1 MSTELVSIAGVS
13 FINTNNGFY
22 VSSREVADKFGK
34 NHRDIVRVIS
44 TAEQSIISAN
54 NEDFNVRNFTR
65 VGYIDAKG
73 ENRTEIL
80 MTRDG
85 FAFIALSLT
94 GQAAVEWK
102 LRFLDAFNA
111 LESSASKTAELQ
123 AELDRKEG
131 IIQQLRAQAGKK
143 ALPSR
148 KGQFALIPQYR
159 ESLPGFQPRVEF
171 HRVEKLLAKE
181 PESTIGQIRQIQLTM
196 EGLARKIDEL
206 QRRIG
211 LK

>member
-1 MSTELVSIAGVS
+1 MSTDLVSIAGVS

-102 LRFLDAFNA
+102 LRDGSFL
-111 LESSASKTAELQ
+111 
-123 AELDRKEG
+123 
-131 IIQQLRAQAGKK
+131 
-143 ALPSR
+143 SR
-148 KGQFALIPQYR
+148 CARWIP
-159 ESLPGFQPRVEF
+159 
-171 HRVEKLLAKE
+171 A
-181 PESTIGQIRQIQLTM
+181 
-196 EGLARKIDEL
+196 AC
-206 QRRIG
+206 
-211 LK
+211 